1 MSDKNRYRRVASD
14 MAKRYGV
21 DPELFVRLVE
31 RESGFDPNAKGADGE
46 IGLTQIMLETGIEP
60 GMGVTPIQD
69 RSDPVDNLRFGAE
82 YLGGLIKR
90 YDGNV
95 SSALMAYNGGLGNV
109 DRGEVSKGAK
119 KYATEL
125 MGGKEYTP
133 PAIRPQGRP
142 SGAVDKQVAAA
153 GLKDLS
159 AGIASLGEKKVTR
172 PLALGPQAGPVG
184 GRGQMSPLSRI
195 GVPVGS
201 GLGRSQALMRSVP
214 AGLESLFKGS
224 N

>member
-14 MAKRYGV
+14 MAKRYNV

-31 RESGFDPNAKGADGE
+31 RESGFDPNAKGAAGE
-46 IGLTQIMLETGIEP
+46 IGLTQIMLETGIAP

-82 YLGGLIKR
+82 YLGGLIER

-109 DRGEVSKGAK
+109 DRGKVSKGAK

-125 MGGKEYTP
+125 LGGKEYTP
-133 PAIRPQGRP
+133 PPVRPQGR
-142 SGAVDKQVAAA
+142 VDKQVAAS

-159 AGIASLGEKKVTR
+159 AGIASLSEKQVTR
-172 PLALGPQAGPVG
+172 PLSLGPQSGAAGR
-184 GRGQMSPLSRI
+184 RGQMSPLSRV
-195 GVPVGS
+195 GVPVSS

-214 AGLESLFKGS
+214 AGLESLFKGTTR
-224 N
+224 